1 VKIAS
6 EELEVSEMG
15 RIARGWQMT
24 KMSLR
29 VIRKDKEILLFPIL
43 SGMFTIM
50 LLASFVTGI
59 FFTSDFDVK
68 EATNSWT
75 VWGLMAVFYF
85 ASFFITFFFN
95 AAVIGCATIRLD
107 GGNPT
112 FSDGLRIAAQNVGR
126 IFLWALVAATVG
138 FIIRALQKKVGFL
151 GRFILG
157 AIGIAWTVVTYF
169 VVPVL
174 IYEKIGP
181 WAAIKRSASILR
193 KTWGEA
199 LVGNLGLGA
208 VFVLLGL
215 LGIVFIVAGALIGGL
230 TGLVVAMIAAIVY
243 WVILG
248 IVYSAAESVLVAAL
262 YRYATTGKVTEYIKE
277 VPYGNPWTR

>member
-1 VKIAS
+1 
-6 EELEVSEMG
+6 MG

-29 VIRKDKEILLFPIL
+29 VIKRDKEILLFPIL
-43 SGMFTIM
+43 SGIFTIA

-59 FFTSDFDVK
+59 FFTTGFEYK
-68 EATNSWT
+68 EGVNAWII
-75 VWGLMAVFYF
+75 WGLMVVFYF
-85 ASFFITFFFN
+85 ASFFVTFFFN

-112 FSDGLRIAAQNVGR
+112 FSDGLRIAAQNAGR
-126 IFLWALVAATVG
+126 ILLWALVAATVG
-138 FIIRALQKKVGFL
+138 FIIRAIQNKMGFL
-151 GRFILG
+151 GKMVLG
-157 AIGIAWTVVTYF
+157 AVGVAWTIVTYF

-174 IYEKIGP
+174 IFEKVGP
-181 WAAIKRSASILR
+181 WAAIKKSVSIMR

-215 LGIVFIVAGALIGGL
+215 LGIVFIVIGALIGSL
-230 TGLVVAMIAAIVY
+230 AALIVALVAVVVY

-262 YRYATTGKVTEYIKE
+262 YRYATTGKVAEDMQE
-277 VPYGNPWTR
+277 VPYGNPWTS

>member
-1 VKIAS
+1 M
-6 EELEVSEMG
+6 EMG

-29 VIRKDKEILLFPIL
+29 VIRKDKELLLFPIL
-43 SGMFTIM
+43 SGIFTIA
-50 LLASFVTGI
+50 LLASFVAGI
-59 FFTSDFDVK
+59 FFTFGFDF
-68 EATNSWT
+68 EEGANAWIM
-75 VWGLMAVFYF
+75 WGLMVVFYF

-95 AAVIGCATIRLD
+95 AAVIGCATMRLE

-112 FSDGLRIAAQNVGR
+112 FSDGLRIAAQNAGR

-138 FIIRALQKKVGFL
+138 LIIRAIQQRVGFL
-151 GRFILG
+151 GKMILG
-157 AIGIAWTVVTYF
+157 AIGVAWTIVTYF

-174 IYEKIGP
+174 IYEKVGP
-181 WAAIKRSASILR
+181 WQAVKRSASILK

-215 LGIVFIVAGALIGGL
+215 LGIVVIVIGALIGSL
-230 TGLVVAMIAAIVY
+230 TALIVALVAVIVY

-262 YRYATTGKVTEYIKE
+262 YRYATTGKVPEDMQE
-277 VPYGNPWTR
+277 VPYGNPWTK